1 MAKHGF
7 EHLGPRRK
15 KVGQVLSEFKT
26 GKLRSG
32 SGIKVKKRKQAVAIA
47 LSEAGLSRNRK
58 SK

>member
-15 KVGQVLSEFKT
+15 VAKVVREFKA

-32 SGIKVKKRKQAVAIA
+32 SGAKVKKLRQAVAIG
-47 LSEAGLSRNRK
+47 LSEAGLLRK
-58 SK
+58 GKR